1 MKTGLLNAA
10 SLFHRGSST
19 CQSPC
24 VCAES
29 TPNSA
34 FDVFSA
40 WMVVIQTINFANP
53 ADPIRSVTEI
63 NCLGPQYTRPYRH
76 LTAFAAPVI
85 AALARCEFDP

>member
-24 VCAES
+24 VCES

-34 FDVFSA
+34 FDVFTA

-63 NCLGPQYTRPYRH
+63 NCLGPQYGP
-76 LTAFAAPVI
+76 
-85 AALARCEFDP
+85 DPTDI

>member
-1 MKTGLLNAA
+1 MPRA
-10 SLFHRGSST
+10 SSIADR
-19 CQSPC
+19 QRVNRR

-63 NCLGPQYTRPYRH
+63 NCLGPQYGP
-76 LTAFAAPVI
+76 
-85 AALARCEFDP
+85 DPTDI